1 MDDAR
6 KSENDAGLD
15 DEFSLD
21 QLSEAYAKVIRQ
33 QNDVD
38 GTDLDPDPASVARGE
53 LVAEK
58 VARGD
63 ELDDYFEDDADDSEE
78 DDNAACPIT
87 PESIV
92 ESILFVG
99 APRGEQLT
107 SRQIASLLRDVSPKE
122 VAKIAKSLNEKYESE
137 NAAYRVDV
145 DDGTLR
151 LRIADD
157 LLEFQ
162 NEHHGRNREF
172 ALSQAAIDTL
182 AVVAYRQPISRDDVE
197 KARNRPV
204 GGVLNQLV
212 KRNLLQTIPAP
223 DKPRLKL
230 YQTTDR
236 FLDLFRLD
244 SLYDLPQS
252 HEVSE
257 LDEFED

>member
-1 MDDAR
+1 MDDES
-6 KSENDAGLD
+6 KHEDENE
-15 DEFSLD
+15 EFSLD

-33 QNDVD
+33 QSGEAEQSDD
-38 GTDLDPDPASVARGE
+38 DSEALARGE

-63 ELDDYFEDDADDSEE
+63 EPDDYFEDDPDDSED

-107 SRQIASLLRDVSPKE
+107 SRQMAALLRDVSPKE
-122 VAKIAKSLNEKYESE
+122 VTKIAKALNKKYEAE

-145 DDGTLR
+145 DDGAVR

-182 AVVAYRQPISRDDVE
+182 AVVAYRQPIGRDDIE

-212 KRNLLQTIPAP
+212 KRNLLRTIPAP
-223 DKPRLKL
+223 DKPRQKL

-257 LDEFED
+257 LDDFVD